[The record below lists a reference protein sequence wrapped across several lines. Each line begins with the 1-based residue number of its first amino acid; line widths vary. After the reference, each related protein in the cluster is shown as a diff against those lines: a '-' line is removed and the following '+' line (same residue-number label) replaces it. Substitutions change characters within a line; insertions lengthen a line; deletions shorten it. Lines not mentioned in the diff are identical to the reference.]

1 MASRAIISR
10 RGGNTILSKS
20 LLRKQLLLTSRW
32 QSSLASAQVVDKHH
46 DRLEIE
52 KEQAVLPVPKELKF
66 DNAKEAFRSKTTFE
80 IARALAVFRLCSIDF
95 LVEKNQEIMK
105 LSQKLMGK
113 KLFRKVMKSTFY
125 GHFVAGEDKDD
136 IKPTI
141 HNLNKYGVGAILDY
155 SVEEDLSEEETKTA
169 MGDTKQEPE
178 FVSDIADD
186 HGRFKPHE
194 EFADRRKGVFSART
208 YFYSGEPECD
218 ARLETFME
226 CVDAASGAS
235 SDGFAAIKVTALGR
249 PQLLLKVSEILH
261 QTQAFFDQLTMDS
274 AIKNKIGYGLAKNRF
289 FDGLERLGVD
299 ISQEEAD
306 RIFDLIDTDNSGD
319 IDVIEWHEYLTPQ
332 LQLSKLFKAHPVGDE
347 ETGQP
352 LITLLTPD
360 ELRQVENMRGRL
372 HQLGEHARNK
382 NVRLMIDAEQ
392 SYFQPAIR
400 RFTVDLQREFNK
412 SFPLVL
418 NTYQCYLKSAHR
430 DAQVDMELARREGF
444 KFGAKL
450 VRGAYMEQ
458 ERLRAQSLGYDDP
471 IHPSY
476 AATSECYNQTL
487 NDILEECRRGDANV
501 MVASHNEDSVRF
513 AVKRM
518 YELGISPE
526 DKKVFFGQLLGMSD
540 PLSFTLGQAGYSVY
554 KYVPYGPVED
564 VLPYL
569 SRRAMENRGLLKGI
583 LKERRMLWKE
593 FTRRLRER
601 QLFGHATM

>member
-1 MASRAIISR
+1 
-10 RGGNTILSKS
+10 
-20 LLRKQLLLTSRW
+20 
-32 QSSLASAQVVDKHH
+32 
-46 DRLEIE
+46 
-52 KEQAVLPVPKELKF
+52 AVLPVPKELKF

-125 GHFVAGEDKDD
+125 GHFVAGEDRDD

-169 MGDTKQEPE
+169 MGNKSKTQ
-178 FVSDIADD
+178 VYIADD

-289 FDGLERLGVD
+289 FDGLERLGLGFHSFLFVD
-299 ISQEEAD
+299 
-306 RIFDLIDTDNSGD
+306 RD

-332 LQLSKLFKAHPVGDE
+332 LQLSKLFKAHPE

-487 NDILEECRRGDANV
+487 NDILEECRRGGANV